1 MMIKYLDMQRR
12 TQLHEEETRKA
23 VERVMDSGWFL
34 MGPELEAFER
44 EYAHFISTRYC
55 IGVGNGLD
63 ALTLI
68 YRAYIEMGVMQLGDE
83 VIVPANTYI
92 ASILAISENG
102 LVPVLV
108 EPRLD
113 SLQIDD
119 QIIEQYITSR
129 TRSIMIVHL
138 YGKCAYTQHIANIC
152 DKYGLKLV
160 EDNAQAHGCRFGTKR
175 TGSLG
180 DAAGHSFYPTKNLGA
195 WGDAGAVTTNDKR
208 LADIIKA
215 LRNYGSSQKYV
226 FDYKGC
232 NSRLDEIQAA
242 ILRAKLSFLDE
253 DNALRRKVA
262 ECYKN
267 NICNDT
273 VRVCPPS
280 YHEDNVFHIY
290 PVFSQQRDRLQ
301 SFLHDNGVQTQVHYP
316 IPPHHQRCYEDWGMM
331 QLPLTECIH
340 ETELSLPIG
349 PEVDIQ
355 MAMKVV
361 DAINRFE

>member
-68 YRAYIEMGVMQLGDE
+68 YRAYIEMGVMQPGDE

-138 YGKCAYTQHIANIC
+138 YGKCAYTQHVANIC
-152 DKYGLKLV
+152 EKYGLKLV
-160 EDNAQAHGCRFGTKR
+160 EDNAQAHGCRFEDR
-175 TGSLG
+175 YTGALG

-195 WGDAGAVTTNDKR
+195 MGDG
-208 LADIIKA
+208 
-215 LRNYGSSQKYV
+215 YY
-226 FDYKGC
+226 
-232 NSRLDEIQAA
+232 
-242 ILRAKLSFLDE
+242 
-253 DNALRRKVA
+253 
-262 ECYKN
+262 
-267 NICNDT
+267 
-273 VRVCPPS
+273 
-280 YHEDNVFHIY
+280 
-290 PVFSQQRDRLQ
+290 RLQ
-301 SFLHDNGVQTQVHYP
+301 SSP
-316 IPPHHQRCYEDWGMM
+316 
-331 QLPLTECIH
+331 
-340 ETELSLPIG
+340 S
-349 PEVDIQ
+349 
-355 MAMKVV
+355 VV
-361 DAINRFE
+361 AGQ

>member
-1 MMIKYLDMQRR
+1 MMIEYLDMKRR
-12 TQLHEEETRKA
+12 TQLHEEETRNA
-23 VERVMDSGWFL
+23 VERVMASGWYL

-44 EYAHFISTRYC
+44 EYAQFISTNYC

-68 YRAYIEMGVMQLGDE
+68 YRAYIEMGVMQPGDE

-119 QIIEQYITSR
+119 QIIEQHITSR
-129 TRSIMIVHL
+129 TRSVMIVHL

-160 EDNAQAHGCRFGTKR
+160 EDNAQAHGCRFGNKR
-175 TGSLG
+175 TGALG
-180 DAAGHSFYPTKNLGA
+180 DVAGHSFYPTKNLGA

-208 LADIIKA
+208 LADIIMA

-226 FDYKGC
+226 FDYKGR
-232 NSRLDEIQAA
+232 NSRMDEIQAA
-242 ILRAKLSFLDE
+242 ILRAKLRFLDE

-267 NICNDT
+267 NICNDA

-280 YHEDNVFHIY
+280 FHEDNVFHIY

-301 SFLHDNGVQTQVHYP
+301 SFLNDNGVQTQVHYP
-316 IPPHHQRCYEDWGMM
+316 IPPHRQRCYDEWRMM
-331 QLPLTECIH
+331 NLPVTECIH
-340 ETELSLPIG
+340 DTELSLPIG

-355 MAMKVV
+355 TVMKVV
-361 DAINRFE
+361 DVINRFV

>member
-1 MMIKYLDMQRR
+1 MMIEYLDMKRR
-12 TQLHEEETRKA
+12 TQLHEEETRNA
-23 VERVMDSGWFL
+23 VERVMASGWYL

-44 EYAHFISTRYC
+44 EYAQFISTNYC

-68 YRAYIEMGVMQLGDE
+68 YRAYIEMGVMQPGDE

-129 TRSIMIVHL
+129 TRSFMIVHL

-160 EDNAQAHGCRFGTKR
+160 EDNAQAHGCRFGNKR
-175 TGSLG
+175 TGALG

-208 LADIIKA
+208 LADIIMA

-226 FDYKGC
+226 FDYKGS
-232 NSRLDEIQAA
+232 NSRMDEIQAA
-242 ILRAKLSFLDE
+242 ILRAKLRFLDE

-267 NICNDT
+267 NICNDA
-273 VRVCPPS
+273 VRVCPLS
-280 YHEDNVFHIY
+280 FHEDNVFHIY
-290 PVFSQQRDRLQ
+290 PVFSLQRDSLQ
-301 SFLHDNGVQTQVHYP
+301 SFLNDNGVQTQVHYP
-316 IPPHHQRCYEDWGMM
+316 IPPHRQRCYDEWKMM
-331 QLPLTECIH
+331 HLPVTECIH
-340 ETELSLPIG
+340 DTELSLPIG

-355 MAMKVV
+355 TVMKVV
-361 DAINRFE
+361 DVINRFV